1 MELKKDGLLEIIAEH
16 RTGKNLDKAVRKD
29 NEYQEALT
37 QQKEVF
43 DRMDALELTAEQKKV
58 IDCAITAN
66 NHVGAMYGEVA
77 YRIGM
82 EDGIRLRLELEEIM
96 RLSQ

>member
-1 MELKKDGLLEIIAEH
+1 MKKDGLLEIIAEH
-16 RTGKNLDKAVRKD
+16 RTGKNLDEAVRKD
-29 NEYQEALT
+29 KEYQEALV

-77 YRIGM
+77 YRIGL
-82 EDGIRLRLELEEIM
+82 EDGIRLCMEMDEIM
-96 RLSQ
+96 RLL